1 MYVYIGHG
9 GTATPALI
17 AGEKG
22 LIDCSM
28 CGRLAF
34 LRISKHTQAKLTPE
48 LYRNIQINTRRA
60 KHLTRLSR
68 TLSSRPRLGCHVKQ
82 LEIIQSS
89 IGLPYSG
96 YMSVKAVFVPWNE
109 ASIQEICAILSIIRP
124 EVLVLRFFQTVPRI
138 LNAVQTSNVKH
149 LGLSVRFD
157 VAELPH
163 EPHLQSDFSFPA
175 WVDVIHRARDTLT
188 HLQLGGRLITE
199 DAHLDDLEEI
209 PHCPRLV
216 SFAGVDADENLYER
230 CAWPEENLF
239 SSIII
244 QNFRTLQR
252 LDLVP
257 LTGLVQDL
265 LIRLQ
270 LPDLRSIK
278 IALKS
283 SSNQQDIQMELSTIN
298 ESCPVLEEI
307 SFAWLYMD
315 VKNEAFTAVA
325 LTLEGGIFPNLK
337 RLDMYDFWTPARG
350 YPEDESRRVE
360 ACCLKRGIQFYGK
373 DPMPH

>member
-1 MYVYIGHG
+1 MG
-9 GTATPALI
+9 G
-17 AGEKG
+17 
-22 LIDCSM
+22 S
-28 CGRLAF
+28 LAF
-34 LRISKHTQAKLTPE
+34 LLISKHIQAKLTPE

-60 KHLTRLSR
+60 EHLTRLSR

-89 IGLPYSG
+89 ISLPDPG
-96 YMSVKAVFVPWNE
+96 YMGVKAVFKPWTE
-109 ASIQEICAILSIIRP
+109 ASVKEVCAILSITRP

-138 LNAVQTSNVKH
+138 LNAVQTNNVKH

-163 EPHLQSDFSFPA
+163 EPHLQSDFNFPA
-175 WVDVIHRARDTLT
+175 WVDVIHRAHDTLT

-199 DAHLDDLEEI
+199 DAHLDDLDEI

-244 QNFRTLQR
+244 QNFRTLQT
-252 LDLVP
+252 LDLTP
-257 LTGLVQDL
+257 LVGLVQDL

-278 IALKS
+278 ITLEPPPR
-283 SSNQQDIQMELSTIN
+283 QQNIQMELSAIN
-298 ESCPVLEEI
+298 KACPVLEGI
-307 SFAWLYMD
+307 SFAWLYMS
-315 VKNEAFTAVA
+315 VQSEAFTAVA
-325 LTLEGGIFPNLK
+325 WALEAGLFPNLK
-337 RLDMYDFWTPARG
+337 RLDMYDSWIKCG
-350 YPEDESRRVE
+350 EWPEDESRRVE
-360 ACCLKRGIQFYGK
+360 TCCLRRGIQFYGK
-373 DPMPH
+373 DLRPHWIFGSSNDK